1 MAPTADGTAGGTGK
15 SRLTRRAGRAASPG
29 ASPGANPGANPG
41 ARPEAEPARAAGP
54 APAGAATR
62 RGRSVARQDAAR
74 QDAGRPDAADPAA
87 PTPPP
92 GPLPPPPSSRTSGPA
107 PASPAGPPAGAG
119 SDGRPAMD
127 ALASRQVPRN
137 VPPPPGGPLPTTRR
151 GMLRYRVLP
160 RSVIGVSMLIL
171 AFAIGAGFSG
181 VVLYSYYQ
189 YKQDQ
194 ADTRVNALINGYKSQ
209 FAKAE
214 ADLHAAVGSAKAD
227 IAQQLKGAE
236 ALQSG
241 PAELATLTKQV
252 APSVFFVHT
261 LDAAGQPSVGSA
273 FVIAS
278 TSSSSLLLT
287 SYTTVAAATHA
298 PGPPVYVRQGGVDT
312 AVTVRTWD
320 PQNDLALLVLA
331 KGGLTPLTV
340 APATPTP
347 QPGDRLFAVS
357 GLGAAGASLTQGS
370 VVDVSSSLVAIDT
383 PIGTAFQGGPLVDRS
398 GNVVAV
404 ASRTYAPLG
413 FTSDGVYY
421 APYVQAACSKVLSCP
436 GGTLSSSR

>member
-1 MAPTADGTAGGTGK
+1 MASTTDGSTGGTGK
-15 SRLTRRAGRAASPG
+15 SRLTRRSPATRAQ
-29 ASPGANPGANPG
+29 
-41 ARPEAEPARAAGP
+41 PEAPKGAGSAAAPRPPRAPARDTS
-54 APAGAATR
+54 APAGPETGPAQPGPSRPATPR
-62 RGRSVARQDAAR
+62 TGGAQPGPGQPGPGQPGTGRS
-74 QDAGRPDAADPAA
+74 GGPGGPPGMDPAG
-87 PTPPP
+87 T
-92 GPLPPPPSSRTSGPA
+92 RH
-107 PASPAGPPAGAG
+107 
-119 SDGRPAMD
+119 
-127 ALASRQVPRN
+127 

-189 YKQDQ
+189 YKQSQ
-194 ADTRVNALINGYKSQ
+194 ADAKVNALISGYKGQ

-214 ADLHAAVGSAKAD
+214 ADLNAAVAGAKAN

-241 PAELATLTKQV
+241 PAQLASLTKQV
-252 APSVFFVHT
+252 APSVYFVHT
-261 LDAAGQPSVGSA
+261 LDAAGQPSVGTA

-278 TSSSSLLLT
+278 TSGSSLLLT
-287 SYTTVAAATHA
+287 SYTTVAAATHN

-312 AVTVRTWD
+312 TVSVRTWD
-320 PQNDLALLVLA
+320 PQNDLALLVLP
-331 KGGLTPLTV
+331 KGNLTPLTV

-357 GLGAAGASLTQGS
+357 GLGTAGASLTQGS
-370 VVDVSSSLVAIDT
+370 VVDVSSSSVAIDT
-383 PIGTAFQGGPLVDRS
+383 PIGAAFQGGPLVDRS
-398 GNVVAV
+398 GDVVAV